1 MPDFFANNPEAS
13 FAFNVLRLLFIIID
27 IGLFVALVYVLSNL
41 WKLRPPLY
49 LDLEPGRRVYTLGHA
64 VIKERWEKVT
74 RKFALGTPEGLALAL
89 IEADKVVDDV
99 LKSLGLEGQ
108 HMADRLGQLSPD
120 ELKTFSRVWRA
131 HRLRNEVVH
140 SPDFYLTSADAER
153 ALDDFESFL
162 KEVQALPE

>member
-1 MPDFFANNPEAS
+1 MPNIFTATPEAS
-13 FAFNVLRLLFIIID
+13 FAFNLLRLMFIVLD
-27 IGLFVALVYVLSNL
+27 VVLLAGTVYVLWEL

-64 VIKERWEKVT
+64 IIKERWDKVSK
-74 RKFALGTPEGLALAL
+74 RFALGTPEGLSLAL
-89 IEADKVVDDV
+89 IEADKIVDDV
-99 LKSLGLEGQ
+99 LKNLGLEGQ

-140 SPDFYLTSADAER
+140 SPDFYLTTADAER
-153 ALDDFESFL
+153 ALDDFEAFL
-162 KEVQALPE
+162 KEVQALPS